1 MSAHHRT
8 SHCLS
13 LAVVLHATRTAA
25 KMLGA
30 MADDDSTTSSEAT
43 PNPAFVGAF
52 T

>member
-1 MSAHHRT
+1 MSAHHRA
-8 SHCLS
+8 SLCLP
-13 LAVVLHATRTAA
+13 LALVLPATRTAA